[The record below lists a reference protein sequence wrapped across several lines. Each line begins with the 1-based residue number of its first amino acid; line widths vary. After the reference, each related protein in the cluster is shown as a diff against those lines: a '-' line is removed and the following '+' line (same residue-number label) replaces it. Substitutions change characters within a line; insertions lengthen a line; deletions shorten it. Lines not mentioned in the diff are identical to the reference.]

1 MRDIIQDLC
10 ANLREYESALA
21 NMRASAKPG
30 RAAEMARITR
40 DVELCERWL
49 RVAGG
54 EEALARM
61 RAESG
66 PLFRS

>member
-10 ANLREYESALA
+10 ANLRQYESALISL
-21 NMRASAKPG
+21 RASARPG

-61 RAESG
+61 RAEST
-66 PLFRS
+66 PALRS